1 TMGIVAFALGLIVGS
16 FVNVCIYRLPR
27 RESVVWPGS
36 HCPHCQAPIRWYD
49 NIPLLSFALLGGRCR
64 RCRAPISWRYP
75 LVEFLTAALFVQS
88 VAAFG
93 VSLRALQSLV
103 LGTLLLIVFFVD
115 LDHYI
120 IPNRITYPGTVIGL
134 LFAALSD
141 GRVDWRH
148 AAVAAVT
155 ALALGGGFVLVNV
168 LSAWILG
175 QEGMGM
181 GDAKLA
187 AMIGAFLGW
196 PIGAVAILM
205 GDAKL
210 AAMIGAF
217 LDWPIGAVAILMGV
231 FIGGALGVGLLALR
245 LKGRREQIPFGP
257 AMAAGALAAMW
268 WGPGLLNWYLTKMLG

>member
-1 TMGIVAFALGLIVGS
+1 M
-16 FVNVCIYRLPR
+16 
-27 RESVVWPGS
+27 
-36 HCPHCQAPIRWYD
+36 
-49 NIPLLSFALLGGRCR
+49 
-64 RCRAPISWRYP
+64 
-75 LVEFLTAALFVQS
+75 
-88 VAAFG
+88 
-93 VSLRALQSLV
+93 
-103 LGTLLLIVFFVD
+103 
-115 LDHYI
+115 
-120 IPNRITYPGTVIGL
+120 
-134 LFAALSD
+134 
-141 GRVDWRH
+141 DWRH

-187 AMIGAFLGW
+187 AMIGAFLG
-196 PIGAVAILM
+196 
-205 GDAKL
+205 
-210 AAMIGAF
+210 
-217 LDWPIGAVAILMGV
+217 WPIGAVAILMGV